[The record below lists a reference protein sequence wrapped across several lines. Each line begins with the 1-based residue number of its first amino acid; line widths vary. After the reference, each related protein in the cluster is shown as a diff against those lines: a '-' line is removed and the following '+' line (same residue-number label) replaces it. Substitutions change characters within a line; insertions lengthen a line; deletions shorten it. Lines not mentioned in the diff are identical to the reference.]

1 MPEGRRRTVCAPY
14 ARAVSDA
21 YYDLGDYHRPVA
33 TTSPAAQVWFDR
45 GLVWAYAFNHE
56 EAVACFERALEAD
69 PDLWAAHWGIAYAI
83 GPNYNKGWEAF
94 DAVDL
99 TTSLT
104 RARSELDLAREA
116 LADATRDGGPADDV
130 GTSLVAALTLR
141 YAALLPDDTDTWQAG
156 HEAYADAMA
165 DVAAAYPQDLDVLAL
180 AADALVNVTAW
191 ALWDPLTGEPAPG
204 SRAREAE
211 RLLDAALA
219 LPGGDRHPFVLHLHI
234 HLLEMSE
241 RPEAALSSAD
251 RLRGLVPDAGHLQH
265 MPSHLD
271 VLCGDYHSSITANR
285 RAVEADRVFVER
297 SGPLN
302 FYSLYRA
309 HDLHF
314 IVYSAMFLGRYR
326 DASDAA
332 DELSNQLTPELLRIE
347 TPPMA
352 DWLEAFVPL
361 RTHVLVRFGRWDDLV
376 AQPSPEDRE
385 LYCTTTAMVLY
396 GRSVAYAA
404 LGDLAAARAARAQFV
419 EAVTRVPDSRY
430 LFNNT
435 SRDILAIAGA
445 MLDGEIAYR
454 EGRVQDGFTDLRT
467 AIALDDA
474 LPYDEPWGW
483 MQPTR
488 HAYGA
493 LLLEQGRV
501 DEAAAV
507 YAADLGLDPSV
518 SRSVHHPGNVWSLHG
533 YHECLER
540 LGRSDEARIIAQQ
553 LAVASARADVP
564 VLASCACRLEVFG
577 PVAGASHPHATGF
590 GPDCGCHH
598 GQQRT

>member
-1 MPEGRRRTVCAPY
+1 M
-14 ARAVSDA
+14 
-21 YYDLGDYHRPVA
+21 YYDLGTYSRP
-33 TTSPAAQVWFDR
+33 TTASPAAQEWFDR

-56 EAVACFERALEAD
+56 EAIACFERALLED
-69 PDLWAAHWGIAYAI
+69 PDLWAARWGIAYAV
-83 GPNYNKGWEAF
+83 GPNYNKGWDAF
-94 DAVDL
+94 DPVDL
-99 TTSLT
+99 NTSLD
-104 RARSELDLAREA
+104 RARAELDRAREA
-116 LADATRDGGPADDV
+116 LDLAAANGNPVSEPAS
-130 GTSLVAALTLR
+130 GLVAALTRR
-141 YAALLPDDTDTWQAG
+141 YADVVPDDDTSWQLG
-156 HEAYADAMA
+156 HKAYADAMA
-165 DVAAAYPQDLDVLAL
+165 ELATDHPSDVDVLAL

-191 ALWDPLTGEPAPG
+191 ALWDPLTGEPARG

-271 VLCGDYHSSITANR
+271 VLCGDYHSSIVANQ
-285 RAVEADRVFVER
+285 RAVEADRLFVER

-314 IVYSAMFLGRYR
+314 IVYSAMFLGRYQE
-326 DASDAA
+326 ALDAA
-332 DELSNQLTPELLRIE
+332 DELAAQLTPELLRIE
-347 TPPMA
+347 SPPMA

-376 AQPSPEDRE
+376 AQPLPEDTE

-396 GRSVAYAA
+396 GRGVAQAP
-404 LGDLAAARAARAQFV
+404 LGDVASAADTREQFV
-419 EAVTRVPDSRY
+419 QAVTRVPETRY

-435 SRDILAIAGA
+435 SLDILAIAGA

-454 EGRVQDGFTDLRT
+454 QGRFDEGFTHLRE
-467 AIALDDA
+467 AIVLDDA

-493 LLLEQGRV
+493 LLLEQDRV
-501 DEAAAV
+501 EEAAAV
-507 YAADLGLDPSV
+507 YAADLGLDPAV

-533 YHECLER
+533 YHESLER
-540 LGRSDEARIIAQQ
+540 LGRHDEARIVAQQ

-564 VLASCACRLEVFG
+564 VLASCACRLEAFT
-577 PVAGASHPHATGF
+577 PQSEHEAHHHAAL
-590 GPDCGCHH
+590 
-598 GQQRT
+598 R